1 MNSISTISKYCFAL
15 LIFLSTANANAN
27 DTDPVAIVNGVE
39 IPNDYFEMLVKS
51 QTSQSQ
57 QQDTP
62 QFRNDLL
69 EVVITR
75 EILAQEALK
84 RQLDLNREYQLQMA
98 TTKEQLLINML
109 FKQLVDESE
118 PTEDQKRTEY
128 ARLKKENAKLEEKE
142 YLVRHI
148 LVDDIETAN

>member
-1 MNSISTISKYCFAL
+1 M
-15 LIFLSTANANAN
+15 
-27 DTDPVAIVNGVE
+27 NGVE
-39 IPNDYFEMLVKS
+39 IPKDYFEMLVKS

-84 RQLDLNREYQLQMA
+84 RQLDSNRDYQLQMA

-128 ARLKKENAKLEEKE
+128 ARLKKRMPN
-142 YLVRHI
+142 
-148 LVDDIETAN
+148 